1 MIMPREPGYLER
13 ADAAYDGG
21 QFEKAL
27 ELYQKHIEMEPDAPE
42 GHEGLGLSLWALER
56 HPEALHALNAAQK
69 FDPENAGIAINR
81 AALLTDALERHQ
93 ETVAICESLIRRKLK
108 ANDVRDA
115 RYFAAKAHFRLG
127 NDAKAL
133 ALLDAALRD
142 TPADI
147 ELLSWKA
154 HVLYESGQYEK
165 ARPVHEKC
173 LQLDG
178 DDAGIWWDYGL
189 VVEKLGDE
197 TTAHRAFERAHELEP
212 EDFPLP
218 VPITAR
224 DVEHIALRTLEE
236 LPDDFR
242 DAIREVPVIV
252 DDFPSREFVVENPTL
267 GPQILGLFT
276 GNTRNDSH
284 PVPTAIMLFRKNLEK
299 IAADRDELESEV
311 RKTLLHE
318 IGHYLGLDEDD
329 LKERG
334 LE

>member
-13 ADAAYDGG
+13 ADAAYDAG
-21 QFEKAL
+21 QFEKAMD
-27 ELYQKHIEMEPDAPE
+27 LYQKHIEMEPDAPE
-42 GHEGLGLSLWALER
+42 GYEGLGLSFWALER
-56 HPEALHALNAAQK
+56 HRDALQALNTAQK

-81 AALLTDALERHQ
+81 AALLTDVLERHQ
-93 ETVAICESLIRRKLK
+93 ESVAICESLARRKLK
-108 ANDVRDA
+108 QFDARDA

-133 ALLDAALRD
+133 SLLDAALREA
-142 TPADI
+142 PRDI

-154 HVLYESGQYEK
+154 HVLYESGHYDK
-165 ARPVHEKC
+165 SRLAHEKC

-178 DDAGIWWDYGL
+178 DDPGIWWDYGL

-197 TTAHRAFERAHELEP
+197 PASRRAFERAHELAP

-218 VPITAR
+218 VPISAKDAER
-224 DVEHIALRTLEE
+224 VAVRTLEE

-242 DAIREVPVIV
+242 DAIRDVPVIV
-252 DDFPSREFVVENPTL
+252 DDFPSREFVLENPTL

-276 GNTRNDSH
+276 GNTHNERN
-284 PVPTAIMLFRKNLEK
+284 PVPTAIMIFRKNLEK
-299 IAADRDELESEV
+299 VVADREELAAEI

-318 IGHYLGLDEDD
+318 IGHYLGLNEDD
-329 LKERG
+329 LRERG